1 MNPIWAKVI
10 VDTVGRTAKKCHVY
24 RDEGAT
30 AIESRD
36 RLLVLADREDLALT
50 RQVVESQ
57 TPAPPTSL
65 K

>member
-1 MNPIWAKVI
+1 MLIGRGNTFI
-10 VDTVGRTAKKCHVY
+10 VPKS
-24 RDEGAT
+24 AT

-57 TPAPPTSL
+57 TPAPATSL